1 MTETILCPQCGSA
14 IPAGSP
20 AALCPKCLV
29 LAGLESQPLAAEP
42 QPTQSSPP
50 PGSSG
55 FVPPAIA
62 ELAAL
67 FPQLEILELLGRG
80 GIGAVYKARQ
90 PGLERLVALK
100 ILPKEIGGDPA
111 FAERFTREARALARL
126 NHPNIVAVYDFGQTP
141 SLPSPAGRGAG
152 GGLLKS
158 QIAVS
163 WFCIPFSFGRDVTDG
178 RLRPF
183 PALAANRPG
192 IHAG

>member
-80 GIGAVYKARQ
+80 GIGTIYKARQ

-111 FAERFTREARALARL
+111 FAERSRAR
-126 NHPNIVAVYDFGQTP
+126 
-141 SLPSPAGRGAG
+141 PAPRAAQPPEYRGC
-152 GGLLKS
+152 L
-158 QIAVS
+158 
-163 WFCIPFSFGRDVTDG
+163 
-178 RLRPF
+178 RLRPDPF
-183 PALAANRPG
+183 SPLSRRERGRGWTAKKSNCGVLVLYPVFVRERCD
-192 IHAG
+192 